1 SILDAADGIMVARGD
16 LAVELTASDVPVV
29 QKLLVGKANEAG
41 KLVIVATQMLESMI
55 NHQHPTRA
63 EASDVANAIF
73 DGADAVM
80 LSGETAVGLY
90 PVAAVKTMSQIIAKA
105 ESSAFAYR
113 GSPKGLADDPER
125 GGHAHALAMA
135 ARACLEEAHAK
146 AVVVFTLTG
155 WSARI
160 MAKYRPPVPI
170 YALTPDK
177 KVLDQLALQ
186 WGIVPL
192 LAPLDKSTD
201 RMISRGEK
209 IILADGRLKRGDIVL
224 VTAGGTAKHRAS
236 NMMKVLPLGKTY

>member
-1 SILDAADGIMVARGD
+1 
-16 LAVELTASDVPVV
+16 VPVV
-29 QKLLVGKANEAG
+29 QKHIISRARDFRLP
-41 KLVIVATQMLESMI
+41 VITATQMLESMTQ
-55 NHQHPTRA
+55 NPRPTRA

-90 PVAAVKTMSQIIAKA
+90 PVAAVKTMAGIISKA

-113 GSPKGLADDPER
+113 GSPQGLADDPER

-170 YALTPDK
+170 YALTPRRE
-177 KVLDQLALQ
+177 VYAQLALQ
-186 WGIVPL
+186 WGIIPL
-192 LAPLDKSTD
+192 MAPLDKSTD

-209 IILADGRLKRGDIVL
+209 IVLSHGLLKRGDIVL